1 MKFFKTLF
9 LFFLPIIINGFNIA
23 TVLSVQIANA
33 SNFSHAYEF
42 RLRLDEMVPFKVYSL
57 NDPNRI
63 VVELDTSTINSLDD
77 LEITSSPMLGEINF
91 TKIVE
96 GWSAISIIIDTPVK
110 VQNLAMK
117 PQQLG
122 GSKVELSFE
131 LLPIKQQEFDRIVT
145 LFYDDTNDK
154 PLLNIKNNFYY
165 KKKNKLIVV
174 IDPGHG
180 GVDPGA
186 QVKTVREADLML
198 SLAKVVAE
206 EIERNDNMTV
216 ILTRTIDEFT
226 SLDKRLMLAV
236 RAGAD
241 LFISLHADTVKK
253 GMASGSTIYTLSQEA
268 SDQASARLASRHGG
282 DELIS
287 GLDFTGAE
295 TAVTS
300 ALMDLL
306 RRENSVRS
314 SAFSKS
320 ILKNLENFSIK
331 LNPTPLRKANF
342 SVLKLPGVPSILIET
357 GFMSTSSDLKN
368 LQDRDWAEKF
378 ALGISAGILEW
389 VAADQLLANKRMQ

>member
-1 MKFFKTLF
+1 MKFLKTLF
-9 LFFLPIIINGFNIA
+9 LFFLSMVIIGLKFSTIS
-23 TVLSVQIANA
+23 LVQTANA
-33 SNFSHAYEF
+33 SNFSHAYDF
-42 RLRLDEMVPFKVYSL
+42 RLKLDEMVRFKVYSL

-77 LEITSSPMLGEINF
+77 LDITSSPLMGEVNF
-91 TKIVE
+91 LKAIE
-96 GWSAISIIIDTPVK
+96 GWSAISIKLEIPMK

-117 PQQLG
+117 PLKLD

-131 LLPIKQQEFDRIVT
+131 LFPINQKEFDGIVK
-145 LFYDDTNDK
+145 LFVNDIHDER
-154 PLLNIKNNFYY
+154 LVNIKKDFDYN
-165 KKKNKLIVV
+165 KNDKLIVV

-186 QVKTVREADLML
+186 QVKTIREADLML

-206 EIERNDNMTV
+206 EIERLDNTTV

-226 SLDKRLMLAV
+226 SLDERLMLAV
-236 RAGAD
+236 RVGAD

-253 GMASGSTIYTLSQEA
+253 GKASGSTVYTLSQEA

-287 GLDFTGAE
+287 GLDLTGTE
-295 TAVTS
+295 TAITS
-300 ALMDLL
+300 ALMGLL
-306 RRENSVRS
+306 RSENTVRS
-314 SAFSKS
+314 YAFSEA

-342 SVLKLPGVPSILIET
+342 SVLKLPSVPSILIET

-378 ALGISAGILEW
+378 ALAISSGILEW
-389 VAADQLLANKRMQ
+389 VAEDQLLGNKRMQ

>member
-1 MKFFKTLF
+1 MKFLKTLF
-9 LFFLPIIINGFNIA
+9 LFFLSMVIIGLNFSTIS
-23 TVLSVQIANA
+23 LVQIANA
-33 SNFSHAYEF
+33 SNFSYAYDF
-42 RLRLDEMVPFKVYSL
+42 RLKLDEMVPFKVYSL

-77 LEITSSPMLGEINF
+77 LEITSSPLMGEINF
-91 TKIVE
+91 LKAIE
-96 GWSAISIIIDTPVK
+96 GWSAISIKLETPMK

-117 PQQLG
+117 PLKLD

-131 LLPIKQQEFDRIVT
+131 LFPINQKEFDGIVK
-145 LFYDDTNDK
+145 LFDNDIHDER
-154 PLLNIKNNFYY
+154 LINIKKDFDYNKN
-165 KKKNKLIVV
+165 NKLIVV

-186 QVKTVREADLML
+186 QVKTIREADLML
-198 SLAKVVAE
+198 SLAKVIAE
-206 EIERNDNMTV
+206 EIERLDNTTV

-226 SLDKRLMLAV
+226 SLDERLMLAV
-236 RAGAD
+236 RVGAD

-253 GMASGSTIYTLSQEA
+253 GKASGSTVYTLSQEA

-287 GLDFTGAE
+287 GLDLTGSE
-295 TAVTS
+295 TAITS
-300 ALMDLL
+300 ALMGLL
-306 RRENSVRS
+306 RSENTVRS
-314 SAFSKS
+314 YAFSEA
-320 ILKNLENFSIK
+320 ILKNLEKFNIK

-342 SVLKLPGVPSILIET
+342 SVLKLPSVPSILIET

-378 ALGISAGILEW
+378 ALAISSGILEW
-389 VAADQLLANKRMQ
+389 VAEDQLLVNKRMQ

>member
-1 MKFFKTLF
+1 MKFLKTLF
-9 LFFLPIIINGFNIA
+9 LFFLSMVIIGLKFSTIS
-23 TVLSVQIANA
+23 LVQIANA
-33 SNFSHAYEF
+33 SNFSHAYDF
-42 RLRLDEMVPFKVYSL
+42 RLKLDEMVQFKVYSL

-77 LEITSSPMLGEINF
+77 LEIMSSPLMGEVNF
-91 TKIVE
+91 LKAIE
-96 GWSAISIIIDTPVK
+96 GWSAISIKLETPMK

-117 PQQLG
+117 PLKLD

-131 LLPIKQQEFDRIVT
+131 LFPINQKEFDGIVE
-145 LFYDDTNDK
+145 LFGNDIHDER
-154 PLLNIKNNFYY
+154 LVNIKKDFDYNKN
-165 KKKNKLIVV
+165 NKLIVV

-186 QVKTVREADLML
+186 QVKTIREADLML

-206 EIERNDNMTV
+206 EIERLDNTTV

-226 SLDKRLMLAV
+226 SLDERLMLAV
-236 RAGAD
+236 RVGAD

-253 GMASGSTIYTLSQEA
+253 GKASGSTVYTLSQEA

-287 GLDFTGAE
+287 GLDLTGTE
-295 TAVTS
+295 TAITS
-300 ALMDLL
+300 ALMGLL
-306 RRENSVRS
+306 RSENTVRS
-314 SAFSKS
+314 YAFSEA
-320 ILKNLENFSIK
+320 ILKNLEDFSIK

-342 SVLKLPGVPSILIET
+342 SVLKLPSVPSILIET

-378 ALGISAGILEW
+378 ALAISSGILEW
-389 VAADQLLANKRMQ
+389 VAEDQLLGNKRMQ

>member
-1 MKFFKTLF
+1 MKFLKTLF
-9 LFFLPIIINGFNIA
+9 LFFVSMVIIGFNFNTIS
-23 TVLSVQIANA
+23 LVQIANA
-33 SNFSHAYEF
+33 SNFSYAYDF
-42 RLRLDEMVPFKVYSL
+42 RLKLDEMVPFKVYSL

-63 VVELDTSTINSLDD
+63 VVELDTLTINSLDD
-77 LEITSSPMLGEINF
+77 LDITSSPLMGEINF
-91 TKIVE
+91 LQAIE
-96 GWSAISIIIDTPVK
+96 GWSAISIKLETPMK
-110 VQNLAMK
+110 VQNLSMK
-117 PQQLG
+117 PLKLD

-131 LLPIKQQEFDRIVT
+131 LFPINQKEFDGIVK
-145 LFYDDTNDK
+145 LFGNDIHDERLVNTK
-154 PLLNIKNNFYY
+154 KDFDYNKN
-165 KKKNKLIVV
+165 NKLIVV

-186 QVKTVREADLML
+186 QVKTIREADLML

-206 EIERNDNMTV
+206 EIERLDNTTV

-226 SLDKRLMLAV
+226 SLDERLMLAV
-236 RAGAD
+236 RVGAD

-253 GMASGSTIYTLSQEA
+253 GKASGSTVYTLSQEA

-287 GLDFTGAE
+287 GLDLTGTE
-295 TAVTS
+295 TAITS
-300 ALMDLL
+300 ALMGLL
-306 RRENSVRS
+306 RSENTVRS
-314 SAFSKS
+314 YAFSEA

-342 SVLKLPGVPSILIET
+342 SVLKLPSVPSILIET

-378 ALGISAGILEW
+378 ALAISSGILEW
-389 VAADQLLANKRMQ
+389 VAEDQLLVNKRMQ

>member
-1 MKFFKTLF
+1 MKFLKTLF
-9 LFFLPIIINGFNIA
+9 LFFLSIVIIGLKFSTIS
-23 TVLSVQIANA
+23 LVQIANA

-42 RLRLDEMVPFKVYSL
+42 RLKLDEMVPFKVYSL

-63 VVELDTSTINSLDD
+63 VVELDTSKINSLDD
-77 LEITSSPMLGEINF
+77 LEITSSPLMGEINF
-91 TKIVE
+91 LKAIE
-96 GWSAISIIIDTPVK
+96 GWSAISIKLETPMK

-117 PQQLG
+117 PLKLD

-131 LLPIKQQEFDRIVT
+131 LFPTNQKEFDGIVK
-145 LFYDDTNDK
+145 LFGNDIHDER
-154 PLLNIKNNFYY
+154 LVNIKKDFDYNKN
-165 KKKNKLIVV
+165 NKLIVV

-186 QVKTVREADLML
+186 QVKTIREADLML

-206 EIERNDNMTV
+206 EIERLDNTTV
-216 ILTRTIDEFT
+216 ILTRKIDEFT
-226 SLDKRLMLAV
+226 SLDERLMLAV
-236 RAGAD
+236 RVGAD

-253 GMASGSTIYTLSQEA
+253 GKAYGSTVYTLSQEA

-287 GLDFTGAE
+287 GLDLTGTE
-295 TAVTS
+295 TAITS
-300 ALMDLL
+300 ALMGLL
-306 RRENSVRS
+306 RSENTVRS
-314 SAFSKS
+314 YAFSEA
-320 ILKNLENFSIK
+320 ILKNLENFSIT

-342 SVLKLPGVPSILIET
+342 SVLKLPSVPSILIET

-378 ALGISAGILEW
+378 ALAISSGILEW
-389 VAADQLLANKRMQ
+389 VAEDQLLGNKRMQ

>member
-1 MKFFKTLF
+1 MKFLKTLY
-9 LFFLPIIINGFNIA
+9 LFFFPIVIIGLNIA
-23 TVLSVQIANA
+23 TVPSVQIANA

-42 RLRLDEMVPFKVYSL
+42 RLKLDKMVPFKVYSL

-63 VVELDTSTINSLDD
+63 VVELDTSAINSLDD
-77 LEITSSPMLGEINF
+77 LEIMSSPIVGEINF
-91 TKIVE
+91 TKSVK
-96 GWSAISIIIDTPVK
+96 GWSAVSILVDTPVK
-110 VQNLAMK
+110 VQNVTMK
-117 PQQLG
+117 PQKLG

-145 LFYDDTNDK
+145 LFYDDTHDK

-165 KKKNKLIVV
+165 NKKNKLIVV

-186 QVKTVREADLML
+186 QVKTIREADLML

-206 EIERNDNMTV
+206 EIERLDNTTV

-226 SLDKRLMLAV
+226 SLDQRLMLAV
-236 RAGAD
+236 RVGAD
-241 LFISLHADTVKK
+241 LFISLHADTVKT
-253 GMASGSTIYTLSQEA
+253 GTAFGSTVYTLSHEA
-268 SDQASARLASRHGG
+268 SDKASARLASRHGG

-287 GLDFTGAE
+287 GIDLTGAE

-300 ALMDLL
+300 ALMGLL
-306 RRENSVRS
+306 RNENTARS
-314 SAFSKS
+314 YALSKA

-342 SVLKLPGVPSILIET
+342 SVLKLPSVPSILIET
-357 GFMSTSSDLKN
+357 GFMSTSSDLQN
-368 LQDRDWAEKF
+368 LQDRDWAKKF
-378 ALGISAGILEW
+378 ALAISSGILEW
-389 VAADQLLANKRMQ
+389 VAEDQLFANRRMQ

>member
-1 MKFFKTLF
+1 MKFLKTLF
-9 LFFLPIIINGFNIA
+9 LFFVSMVIIGLNFSTIS
-23 TVLSVQIANA
+23 LVQIANA
-33 SNFSHAYEF
+33 SNFSYAYDF
-42 RLRLDEMVPFKVYSL
+42 RLKLDEMVPFKVYSL

-77 LEITSSPMLGEINF
+77 LEITSSPLMGEINF
-91 TKIVE
+91 LKAIE
-96 GWSAISIIIDTPVK
+96 GWSAISIKLETPMK

-117 PQQLG
+117 PLKLD

-131 LLPIKQQEFDRIVT
+131 LFPINQKEFDGIVK
-145 LFYDDTNDK
+145 LFGNDIHDER
-154 PLLNIKNNFYY
+154 LVNIKKDFDYNKN
-165 KKKNKLIVV
+165 NKLIVA

-186 QVKTVREADLML
+186 QVKTIREADLML

-206 EIERNDNMTV
+206 EIERLDNTTV

-226 SLDKRLMLAV
+226 SLDERLMLAV
-236 RAGAD
+236 RVGAD

-253 GMASGSTIYTLSQEA
+253 GKASGSTVYTLSQEA

-287 GLDFTGAE
+287 GLDLTGTE
-295 TAVTS
+295 TAITS
-300 ALMDLL
+300 ALMGLL
-306 RRENSVRS
+306 RSENTVRS
-314 SAFSKS
+314 YAFSEA
-320 ILKNLENFSIK
+320 ILKNLEKFSIK

-342 SVLKLPGVPSILIET
+342 SVLKLPSVPSILIET

-378 ALGISAGILEW
+378 ALAISSGILEW
-389 VAADQLLANKRMQ
+389 VAEDQLLINKRMQ

>member
-1 MKFFKTLF
+1 MKSFKTFF
-9 LFFLPIIINGFNIA
+9 LFFRTIVIILLNIG
-23 TVLSVQIANA
+23 TISVVQIANA
-33 SNFSHAYEF
+33 SNYTDAYDF
-42 RLRLDEMVPFKVYSL
+42 RLKLDEPVPFKVYSL

-63 VVELDTSTINSLDD
+63 VVELATSAINSLDD
-77 LEITSSPMLGEINF
+77 LEITSSLLMGEINF
-91 TKIVE
+91 LKAIE
-96 GWSAISIIIDTPVK
+96 GWSAISIKLETPMK

-117 PQQLG
+117 PLKLD

-131 LLPIKQQEFDRIVT
+131 LFPINQKEFDGIVK
-145 LFYDDTNDK
+145 LFGNDIHDER
-154 PLLNIKNNFYY
+154 LVNIKKDFDYNRN
-165 KKKNKLIVV
+165 NKLIVL

-186 QVKTVREADLML
+186 QVKTIREADLML

-206 EIERNDNMTV
+206 EIERLDNTTV

-241 LFISLHADTVKK
+241 LFISLHADTVTK
-253 GMASGSTIYTLSQEA
+253 GKASGSTVYTLSQEA

-287 GLDFTGAE
+287 GLDLTGTE
-295 TAVTS
+295 TAITS
-300 ALMDLL
+300 ALMGLL
-306 RRENSVRS
+306 RSENTVRS
-314 SAFSKS
+314 YAFSEA
-320 ILKNLENFSIK
+320 ILKNLEDFSIK

-342 SVLKLPGVPSILIET
+342 SVLKLPSVPSILIET

-378 ALGISAGILEW
+378 ALAISSGILEW
-389 VAADQLLANKRMQ
+389 VAEDQLLGNKRMQ

>member
-1 MKFFKTLF
+1 MKFLKTLF
-9 LFFLPIIINGFNIA
+9 LFFLSMVIIGLKFSTIS
-23 TVLSVQIANA
+23 LVQIANA
-33 SNFSHAYEF
+33 SNFSHAYDF
-42 RLRLDEMVPFKVYSL
+42 RLKLDEMVPFKVYSL

-77 LEITSSPMLGEINF
+77 LELTSSPPMGEINF
-91 TKIVE
+91 LKATE
-96 GWSAISIIIDTPVK
+96 GWSAISIKLETPMK

-117 PQQLG
+117 QLKLD

-131 LLPIKQQEFDRIVT
+131 LFAINQKEFDGIVK
-145 LFYDDTNDK
+145 LFGNDIHDERLVNINK
-154 PLLNIKNNFYY
+154 DFDYIKN
-165 KKKNKLIVV
+165 NKLIVV

-186 QVKTVREADLML
+186 QVKTIREADLML

-206 EIERNDNMTV
+206 EIERLDNTSV
-216 ILTRTIDEFT
+216 ILTRTLDEFT
-226 SLDKRLMLAV
+226 SLDERLMLAV
-236 RAGAD
+236 RVGAD

-253 GMASGSTIYTLSQEA
+253 GKASGSTVYTLSQEA

-287 GLDFTGAE
+287 GLDLTGTE
-295 TAVTS
+295 TAITS
-300 ALMDLL
+300 ALMGLL
-306 RRENSVRS
+306 RSENTVRS
-314 SAFSKS
+314 YAFSEA

-342 SVLKLPGVPSILIET
+342 SVLKLPSVPSILIET

-378 ALGISAGILEW
+378 ALAISSGILEW
-389 VAADQLLANKRMQ
+389 VAKDQLLANKRMQ

>member
-1 MKFFKTLF
+1 MKFLKTLF
-9 LFFLPIIINGFNIA
+9 LFFLSMVIIGLKFSNIS
-23 TVLSVQIANA
+23 LVQIANA
-33 SNFSHAYEF
+33 SNFSHAYDF
-42 RLRLDEMVPFKVYSL
+42 RLKLDEMVPFKVYSL

-63 VVELDTSTINSLDD
+63 VVELDTSTINSVDD
-77 LEITSSPMLGEINF
+77 LEITSSPLMGEINF
-91 TKIVE
+91 LKAIE
-96 GWSAISIIIDTPVK
+96 GWSAISIKLKTPMK

-117 PQQLG
+117 PLKLDS
-122 GSKVELSFE
+122 SKVELSFE
-131 LLPIKQQEFDRIVT
+131 LFPINQKEFDGIVK
-145 LFYDDTNDK
+145 LFGNDIHDERLVNINK
-154 PLLNIKNNFYY
+154 DFDYIKN
-165 KKKNKLIVV
+165 NKLIVV

-186 QVKTVREADLML
+186 QVKTIREADLML

-206 EIERNDNMTV
+206 EIERLDNTTV

-226 SLDKRLMLAV
+226 SLDERLMLAV
-236 RAGAD
+236 RVGAD

-253 GMASGSTIYTLSQEA
+253 GKASGSTVYTLSQEA

-287 GLDFTGAE
+287 GLDLTGTE
-295 TAVTS
+295 TAITS
-300 ALMDLL
+300 ALMGLL
-306 RRENSVRS
+306 RSENTVRS
-314 SAFSKS
+314 YAFSEA

-342 SVLKLPGVPSILIET
+342 SVLKLPSVPSILIET

-378 ALGISAGILEW
+378 ALAISSGILEW
-389 VAADQLLANKRMQ
+389 VAKDQLLANKRMQ

>member
-1 MKFFKTLF
+1 MKFLKTLF
-9 LFFLPIIINGFNIA
+9 LFFVSMVIIGLNFNTIS
-23 TVLSVQIANA
+23 LVQIANA
-33 SNFSHAYEF
+33 SNFSHGYDF
-42 RLRLDEMVPFKVYSL
+42 RLKLDEMVPFKVYSL

-63 VVELDTSTINSLDD
+63 VVELYTSTINSLDD
-77 LEITSSPMLGEINF
+77 LEITSSPLMGEINF
-91 TKIVE
+91 LKAIE
-96 GWSAISIIIDTPVK
+96 GWSAISIKLETPMK

-117 PQQLG
+117 PLKLD

-131 LLPIKQQEFDRIVT
+131 LFPINQKEFDGIVK
-145 LFYDDTNDK
+145 LFGNDIHDER
-154 PLLNIKNNFYY
+154 LVNIKKDFDYNKN
-165 KKKNKLIVV
+165 NKLIVV

-186 QVKTVREADLML
+186 QVKTIREADLML

-206 EIERNDNMTV
+206 EIERLDNTTV

-226 SLDKRLMLAV
+226 SLDERLMLAV
-236 RAGAD
+236 RVGAD

-253 GMASGSTIYTLSQEA
+253 GKASGSTVYTLSQEA

-287 GLDFTGAE
+287 GLDLTGTE
-295 TAVTS
+295 TAITS
-300 ALMDLL
+300 ALMGLL
-306 RRENSVRS
+306 RSENTVRS
-314 SAFSKS
+314 YAFSEA

-342 SVLKLPGVPSILIET
+342 SVLKLPSVPSILIET

-378 ALGISAGILEW
+378 ALAISSGILEW
-389 VAADQLLANKRMQ
+389 VAEDQLLGNKRMQ

>member
-1 MKFFKTLF
+1 MKFLKTLF
-9 LFFLPIIINGFNIA
+9 LFFVSMVIIGLNFSTIS
-23 TVLSVQIANA
+23 LVQIANA
-33 SNFSHAYEF
+33 SNFSYAYDF
-42 RLRLDEMVPFKVYSL
+42 RLKLDEMVPFKLYSL

-77 LEITSSPMLGEINF
+77 LEITSSPIMGEINIL
-91 TKIVE
+91 KAIK
-96 GWSAISIIIDTPVK
+96 GWSAISIKLETPMK

-117 PQQLG
+117 PLKLD

-131 LLPIKQQEFDRIVT
+131 LFPINQKEFDRIVK
-145 LFYDDTNDK
+145 LFGNDIHDER
-154 PLLNIKNNFYY
+154 LVNIKKDFDYNKN
-165 KKKNKLIVV
+165 NKLIVA

-186 QVKTVREADLML
+186 QVKTIREADLML
-198 SLAKVVAE
+198 SLAKVIAE
-206 EIERNDNMTV
+206 EIERLDNTTV

-226 SLDKRLMLAV
+226 SLDERLMLAV
-236 RAGAD
+236 RVGAD

-253 GMASGSTIYTLSQEA
+253 GKASGSTVYTLSQEA

-287 GLDFTGAE
+287 GLDLTGSE
-295 TAVTS
+295 TAITS
-300 ALMDLL
+300 ALMGLL
-306 RRENSVRS
+306 RSENTVRS
-314 SAFSKS
+314 YAFSEA
-320 ILKNLENFSIK
+320 ILKNLEKFSIK

-342 SVLKLPGVPSILIET
+342 SVLKLPSVPSILIET

-378 ALGISAGILEW
+378 ALAISSGILEW
-389 VAADQLLANKRMQ
+389 VAEDQLSGNKRMQ

>member
-1 MKFFKTLF
+1 MKFLKTLF
-9 LFFLPIIINGFNIA
+9 LFFLSMVIIGLKFSTIS
-23 TVLSVQIANA
+23 LVQIANA
-33 SNFSHAYEF
+33 SNFSHAYDF
-42 RLRLDEMVPFKVYSL
+42 RLKLDEMVPFKVYSL

-77 LEITSSPMLGEINF
+77 LDITSSPLMGEINF
-91 TKIVE
+91 LKAIE
-96 GWSAISIIIDTPVK
+96 GWSAISIKLETPMK

-117 PQQLG
+117 PLKLD

-131 LLPIKQQEFDRIVT
+131 LFPINQKEFDGIVK
-145 LFYDDTNDK
+145 LFVNDIHDER
-154 PLLNIKNNFYY
+154 LVNIKKDFDYN
-165 KKKNKLIVV
+165 KNDKLIVV

-186 QVKTVREADLML
+186 QVKTIREADLML

-206 EIERNDNMTV
+206 EIERLDNTTV

-226 SLDKRLMLAV
+226 SLDERLMLAV
-236 RAGAD
+236 RVGAD

-253 GMASGSTIYTLSQEA
+253 GKASGSTVYTLSQEA

-287 GLDFTGAE
+287 GLDLTGTE
-295 TAVTS
+295 TAITS
-300 ALMDLL
+300 ALMGLL
-306 RRENSVRS
+306 RSENTVRS
-314 SAFSKS
+314 YAFSEA

-342 SVLKLPGVPSILIET
+342 SVLKLPSVPSILIET

-378 ALGISAGILEW
+378 ALAISSGILEW
-389 VAADQLLANKRMQ
+389 VAEDQLLGNKRMQ